1 MAEQLLMQTG
11 IFRRVSNA
19 FAAATIGALV
29 CTSGAL
35 AQSWPSRPIRV
46 LVPLTP
52 GSAVDIVPRIVLEEV
67 GKELGQSFVIENRP
81 GASGALAAR
90 AAAQASADGYTLLAH
105 SSALTIAPYTIPNA
119 GYDPAKDFVPVT
131 SLGIV
136 PNVLVVAPPK
146 NINSLRDLVIKARA
160 DILTFG
166 TIGIGSPMTIWM
178 DRLQTSAGFSVQ
190 NVTFRGAP
198 EALTETMTGRID
210 FYSSPILAALP
221 FIRDGKLVPLAVS
234 GSHRSAALPDVP
246 TSVELG
252 FAGSDYNFWLGLFAP
267 AGTSPEIVD
276 RLNKAVKT
284 ALAKPEIIERLRALA
299 IDPADMSREEFADHV
314 RKETVSFASLAKKT
328 ESAPARSN

>member
-1 MAEQLLMQTG
+1 MAEQLIMRTK
-11 IFRRVSNA
+11 ISRRASRTL
-19 FAAATIGALV
+19 AAAAIGVLFF
-29 CTSGAL
+29 TSGAL

-90 AAAQASADGYTLLAH
+90 AAAQAPADGYTLLAH
-105 SSALTIAPYTIPNA
+105 SSALTIAPYTIANA
-119 GYDPAKDFVPVT
+119 GYDPAKDFIPVA

-146 NINSLRDLVIKARA
+146 NINSLQQLVTKARA

-166 TIGIGSPMTIWM
+166 TIGTGSPMTVWM

-190 NVTFRGAP
+190 NITFRGAP

-221 FIRDGKLVPLAVS
+221 FIRDNKLVPLAVS
-234 GSHRSAALPDVP
+234 GSRRSAALPDVP
-246 TSVELG
+246 TSIELG
-252 FAGSDYNFWLGLFAP
+252 FPDSDFNFWLGLFAP
-267 AGTSPEIVD
+267 TGTPPEIVE
-276 RLNKAVKT
+276 RLNTAVKAV
-284 ALAKPEIIERLRALA
+284 LARPEIIDRLRALA
-299 IDPADMSREEFADHV
+299 IDPANMSREEFADQV